1 MFNSKKILLSGLFA
15 ATVGISGA
23 YAQWSFEWQDLGFQ
37 TGNQTFL
44 FDTAENDITFGD
56 NYLFQIILD
65 VGKNTD
71 FGKIITTGQSGHGW
85 GIGDENWMYSGDTSD
100 YGAADDVVLAES
112 SWVLGPGLAG
122 LEPTPATIAA
132 ENTSTPFYFRWF
144 NAATIADATEA
155 GIIHNPDWVT
165 PGVAATPMGTVQTTY
180 GLDGGADSTTINRGS
195 EIVGDGW
202 QSMPMVPEP
211 GTFALFGIGL
221 LTVALRR
228 RKANKS
234 A

>member
-1 MFNSKKILLSGLFA
+1 MRFKKLNIAIVMA
-15 ATVGISGA
+15 ASISMSNVS
-23 YAQWSFEWQDLGFQ
+23 AQWDFQFQDLGFQ
-37 TGNQTFL
+37 TGNQTHL
-44 FDTAENDITFGD
+44 FDFSGTDLTFED
-56 NYLFQIILD
+56 NYLFQLILD

-71 FGKIITTGQSGHGW
+71 FSKILTAGESGNGW
-85 GIGDENWMYSGDTSD
+85 GIGTEDWMYSGDPSQ
-100 YGAADDVVLAES
+100 YGATDDVVLAEA

-122 LEPTPATIAA
+122 LQPTAATIQA

-155 GIIHNPDWVT
+155 GLIYNPGWVT
-165 PGVAATPMGTVQTTY
+165 PAVAATPMGGVQTTY
-180 GLDGGADSTTINRGS
+180 GLDGGQDTDIINRGS

-211 GTFALFGIGL
+211 GTFALFAIGL
-221 LTVALRR
+221 LTVAARR
-228 RKANKS
+228 RKSIKS